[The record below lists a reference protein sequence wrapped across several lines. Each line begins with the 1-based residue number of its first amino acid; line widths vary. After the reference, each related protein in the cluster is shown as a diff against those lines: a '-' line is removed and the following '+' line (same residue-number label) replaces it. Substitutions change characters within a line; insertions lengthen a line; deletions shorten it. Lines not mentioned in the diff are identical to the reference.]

1 MFKARNLFHVRKLNF
16 FKEINALAVIALF
29 LVTLPLSAQ
38 TAQAQGFDANAVQ
51 AAVARDGAAFIDD
64 TFNPKLASTGTTT
77 TISRVLVQP
86 DGKFLVSGTF
96 NLVNSTNK
104 NNIVRFNADGTIDS
118 TFNTKTGSNGRIL
131 ALGLQSDGKI
141 LVGGLFSSFAGQAV
155 NNLARLNPDGSFDVT
170 FNTNGIYY
178 TSGTNSTVND
188 ISVMPDNR
196 FYIGGDFTNYNGT
209 AINRL
214 ARIYPNGILDTTFA
228 IGTGSNSTV
237 NVISQVAGGKVMVGG
252 AFANFNGNTTVPRLT
267 RLNSDGTID
276 SSFSMGTGPNNS
288 VRTLAF
294 QPDGKIIVGGAFAS
308 INSVAKNGLARI
320 SADGAD
326 DATFSVSGTTAQ
338 VFSAALQ
345 PDGKLV
351 VGGNFAA
358 IGGTTVRAIARLNAD
373 GTFDN
378 TFSAGTGLGNVSPFV
393 GTTNSVA
400 LQADGKVIIG
410 GSFTTYN
417 GTARASIARANTDG
431 SLDNTMN
438 TTTSLVGNIWAMA
451 KTPDGKVVI
460 GGQFSSVNGVA
471 RVNVA
476 RLNAD
481 GSVDTSFDPGTGANA
496 LVTGIGVQPDG
507 KIILGGEFTNYNGTP
522 ITGIARLNVDGT
534 LDTSFNVGTG
544 QGGDVYTVDFQSDG
558 KILIGGAFPQ
568 YNSVTVNNIARLNTD
583 GSLDTGFATGTG
595 ANSSVRRIIIQPDNK
610 VVVGGDFSTFNTLS
624 KRLIRLNPD
633 GSNDASFNTGTI
645 TAAIKDMIRESDGKL
660 VIVGSFTTING
671 TTRNRAARLNS
682 DGSLDTSFDPGV
694 GFTQDILTIVPVDHG
709 KYIVGGSFTTASGLS
724 RNRIAR
730 LHNNGTLDP
739 KFLQGLGPIGT
750 TTPQIRTIVPFNG
763 KYLIGGQFE
772 SFNTSARS
780 GLVLVSNRSKVP
792 VDFDGDGITDAAIAR
807 QYGGIGPWTWWIKYS
822 SDDTVATFD
831 YGIFGVDGL
840 QPGDFDGDG
849 RTDIAVWT
857 ARSAADRPNGY
868 WITFSSTNQVKFIP
882 FGLDGDRN
890 VLEDYDGD
898 GKDDMAIY
906 RAPVFAVGQG
916 TWIYRAS
923 GNNPNNNLT
932 YVPWGYNWAAV
943 DGGSDDIVP
952 GDVDGDGKGDFRV
965 QRKADTSITTSNTPG
980 IFYTL
985 TAKGV
990 VTYDYFGLYSDR
1002 TIPGDYDGDGK
1013 DDLAIARGFNITP
1026 NNTTWYIRYTGGA
1039 GDGQFNWG
1047 SGGLDNFVQGDYD
1060 GDGIIDVAVYR
1071 RAGENNYYILR
1082 SSDQTL
1088 MVIHWGMAWEPA
1100 GPASDIPIAVY
1111 NNR

>member
-1 MFKARNLFHVRKLNF
+1 MFNVRRAKF
-16 FKEINALAVIALF
+16 FKEINAFAAILSFIFVPLAGGNV
-29 LVTLPLSAQ
+29 
-38 TAQAQGFDANAVQ
+38 QAQDVDANAVQ
-51 AAVARDGAAFIDD
+51 AAVARDTAAFIDD
-64 TFNPKLASTGTTT
+64 TFNPKLAGQAA
-77 TISRVLVQP
+77 TINRTLLQS

-96 NLVNSTNK
+96 NLVNNTIK
-104 NNIVRFNADGTIDS
+104 NNLVRFNSDGTIDG
-118 TFNTKTGSNGRIL
+118 TFNFKAGTNGRIL

-141 LVGGLFSSFAGQAV
+141 LIGGLFTMCGGQTV
-155 NNLARLNPDGSFDVT
+155 NNLARLNADGTFDVS
-170 FNTNGIYY
+170 FNSNGVYY
-178 TSGTNSTVND
+178 TSGASTTVND
-188 ISVMPDNR
+188 ISVLPDNR

-214 ARIYPNGILDTTFA
+214 ARINPNGDIDTTFA
-228 IGTGSNSTV
+228 TGTGPNSTV
-237 NVISQVAGGKVMVGG
+237 NVIGQVAGGKILVGG
-252 AFANFNGNTTVPRLT
+252 GFASFNGSTAVPRLI
-267 RLNSDGTID
+267 RLNSDGTVD
-276 SSFSMGTGPNNS
+276 SSFTMGTGPNNS
-288 VRTLAF
+288 VRTLVF

-326 DATFSVSGTTAQ
+326 DATFSVSGTAAQ

-351 VGGNFAA
+351 VGGSFAA
-358 IGGTTVRAIARLNAD
+358 IAGTTVRAIARLNAD

-393 GTTNSVA
+393 GVTNSVA
-400 LQADGKVIIG
+400 LQADGRVIIG

-431 SLDNTMN
+431 SLDNTVN
-438 TTTSLVGNIWAMA
+438 PTTSLVGNIWTVA
-451 KTPDGKVVI
+451 KTSDGKVVI
-460 GGQFSSVNGVA
+460 GGQFTAVNGAA
-471 RVNVA
+471 RSNVA

-481 GSVDTSFDPGTGANA
+481 GSTDTSFDPGSGADG
-496 LVTGIGVQPDG
+496 LVTGVGVQADG
-507 KIILGGEFTNYNGTP
+507 KIILGGEFTHYNGTA
-522 ITGIARLNVDGT
+522 ITGVARLNTDGT
-534 LDTSFNVGTG
+534 LDTSFVVGTG
-544 QGGDVYTVDFQSDG
+544 QGGDIYTVAFQTDG

-583 GSLDTGFATGTG
+583 GSLDTTLATGTG
-595 ANSSVRRIIIQPDNK
+595 PNGIVRKILIQPDNK
-610 VVVGGDFSTFNTLS
+610 ILVGGEFATFNATA
-624 KRLIRLNPD
+624 KTRLTRLNAD
-633 GSNDASFNTGTI
+633 GTFDSSFVTGTI
-645 TAAIKDMIRESDGKL
+645 SSNVKDMILEASGKI
-660 VIVGSFTTING
+660 VIVGSFSTING
-671 TTRNRAARLNS
+671 TARNRAARLNS

-694 GFTQDILTIVPVDHG
+694 GFTQDVLTIVPVDHG
-709 KYIVGGSFTTASGLS
+709 KYMVAGVFTTASGLS

-730 LHNNGTLDP
+730 LHNSGALDP
-739 KFLQGLGPIGT
+739 KFLQGLGPIGA
-750 TTPQIRTIVPFNG
+750 TTPQIRTIVPLNG
-763 KYLIGGQFE
+763 KYLIGGQFD

-780 GLVLVSNRSKVP
+780 GLVLMSNRSKVP
-792 VDFDGDGITDAAIAR
+792 VDFDGDGITDVAIAR
-807 QYGGIGPWTWWIKYS
+807 QYGGLGRWTWWIRNS
-822 SDDTVATFD
+822 SDNTILTFD
-831 YGIFGVDGL
+831 YGIFTVDGL

-857 ARSAADRPNGY
+857 GRAAAGRPNGY

-906 RAPVFAVGQG
+906 RAPSFAIGQG

-923 GNNPNNNLT
+923 GNNPTGNLT
-932 YVPWGYNWAAV
+932 YVPFGYNWAAV

-952 GDVDGDGKGDFRV
+952 GDIDGDGRADFRV
-965 QRKADTSITTSNTPG
+965 QRKIDTSVTTSNTPA

-985 TAKGV
+985 SAKGV
-990 VTYDYFGLYSDR
+990 LTYDYFGWYSDR

-1026 NNTTWYIRYTGGA
+1026 HTTTWYIRYTGGA
-1039 GDGQFNWG
+1039 GDVQFDWG
-1047 SGGLDNFVQGDYD
+1047 AGGLDNFVQGDYD

-1071 RAGENNYYILR
+1071 RGEENNYYILR
-1082 SSDQTL
+1082 SSDQTM
-1088 MVIHWGMAWEPA
+1088 MVIHWGTADPLG
-1100 GPASDIPIAVY
+1100 GPASDVPIAVY